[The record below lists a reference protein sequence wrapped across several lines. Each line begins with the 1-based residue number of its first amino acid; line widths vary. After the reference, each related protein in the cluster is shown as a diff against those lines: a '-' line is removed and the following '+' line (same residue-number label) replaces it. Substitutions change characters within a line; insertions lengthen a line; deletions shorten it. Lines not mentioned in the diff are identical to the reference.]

1 MNDFE
6 SLFQEPTAWVDSLPK
21 YQKDIVSQLLSSGK
35 TPEEAAEAWLSAT
48 PQDTYPFGAERGRKL
63 YLEMVVNE
71 LEAFICG
78 APKYNN
84 DRSKFNKLL
93 KESGTVHAYCVGGI
107 SVAIAPVVGTSGA
120 VLAPVIAL
128 VLMSMGKITINA
140 WCNMR
145 KELKETA
152 KNS

>member
-1 MNDFE
+1 MDDFE
-6 SLFQEPTAWVDSLPK
+6 SLFKEPTAWIDSLPR

-48 PQDTYPFGAERGRKL
+48 PQDTYPLGVERGRKL
-63 YLEMVVNE
+63 FLEMVINE
-71 LEAFICG
+71 LEAFLCG
-78 APKYNN
+78 DPKYNN

-93 KESGTVHAYCVGGI
+93 KDSGTVHAYCVGGI
-107 SVAIAPVVGTSGA
+107 SIAIAPVIGTSGA

-128 VLMSMGKITINA
+128 LLMSLGKVTVNA

-145 KELKETA
+145 KELKGTA
-152 KNS
+152 LN